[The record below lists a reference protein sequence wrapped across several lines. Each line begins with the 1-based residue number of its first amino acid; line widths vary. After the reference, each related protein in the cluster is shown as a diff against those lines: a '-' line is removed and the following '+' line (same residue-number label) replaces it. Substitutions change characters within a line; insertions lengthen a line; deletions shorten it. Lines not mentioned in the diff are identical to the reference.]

1 MAISKYTPIVPG
13 SKFGRLTVLASAP
26 AKNKKS
32 RWLCRCECGKEKAIQ
47 SYYLQTNRT
56 RSCGCLSVDTSTI
69 LNTTHGMAYTR
80 TYTIWSTMR
89 ARCNN
94 PYHKKYH
101 RYGGRGIS
109 VCDSWNDYE
118 LFLADMGEA
127 PIGYSIDRINNN
139 GNYSPSNCRWATAK
153 EQANNTR
160 RNVWLT
166 WAGKTLSIADWA
178 IALKVN
184 GATLYQRFHKGWD
197 TERILTQPIRGSVTP
212 SV

>member
-1 MAISKYTPIVPG
+1 MAISKYAPITPG
-13 SKFGRLTVLASAP
+13 CKFGRLTVLASAP
-26 AKNKKS
+26 HINNRTA
-32 RWLCRCECGKEKAIQ
+32 WLCKCECGVEKAIQ
-47 SYYLQTNRT
+47 QKYLNGDHTK
-56 RSCGCLSVDTSTI
+56 SCGCLSVDTSTI
-69 LNTTHGMAYTR
+69 LNTTHGMSHTR

-94 PYHKKYH
+94 PSHKKYS

-109 VCDSWNDYE
+109 ICARWNDYE

-166 WAGKTLSIADWA
+166 WAGKTLSISDWA
-178 IALKVN
+178 IVLKMN

-197 TERILTQPIRGSVTP
+197 TERVLTQPIRGSVTP
-212 SV
+212 AV

>member
-1 MAISKYTPIVPG
+1 MATSKYTLIVPG
-13 SKFGRLTVLASAP
+13 SKFDRLTVLASAP

-32 RWLCRCECGKEKAIQ
+32 RWLCRCECGKEKVVQ
-47 SYYLQTNRT
+47 SYYLSTKHT
-56 RSCGCLSVDTSTI
+56 RSCGCLSVDTSTV
-69 LNTTHGMAYTR
+69 LNTTHGMTYTR
-80 TYTIWSTMR
+80 TYTVWSTMR

-94 PYHKKYH
+94 PYHKKYY

-109 VCDSWNDYE
+109 VCTRWDDYN
-118 LFLADMGEA
+118 LFLEDMGEA
-127 PIGYSIDRINNN
+127 RPGYSLDRVDNDRD
-139 GNYSPSNCRWATAK
+139 YSPSNCRWATAK

-178 IALKVN
+178 IVLKVN

-197 TERILTQPIRGSVTP
+197 TERILTQPIRGSVAAAI
-212 SV
+212 